1 MVFTPGHTDGH
12 CAVVLRLKGREALIC
27 GDAAYT
33 LRTIEQ
39 SHLPFKMADEHRF
52 RRSLREIQ
60 LYIDQ
65 TPDALVIPGHDMPAW
80 RRLDS
85 VYE

>member
-1 MVFTPGHTDGH
+1 VI
-12 CAVVLRLKGREALIC
+12 LRLEGREVLIC

-33 LRTIEQ
+33 MRTIEET
-39 SHLPFKMADEHRF
+39 HLPYRMADEHRF

-65 TPDALVIPGHDMPAW
+65 TPDAVVIPGHDMPAW